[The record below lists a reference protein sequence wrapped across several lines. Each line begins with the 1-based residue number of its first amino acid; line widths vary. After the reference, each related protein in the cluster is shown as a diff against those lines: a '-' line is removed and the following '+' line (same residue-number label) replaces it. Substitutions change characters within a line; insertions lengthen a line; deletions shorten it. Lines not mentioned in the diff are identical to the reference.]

1 MAENETAEG
10 VLAKRHSAK
19 AIISEVEYSLLTG
32 RGKVAAATNSPV
44 VQKVRITSNPNG
56 NRVDLLVWRQWFSH
70 QGEPVSLSY
79 RIFPTND
86 PHLPASLR
94 EISREEDRWIKSC
107 RLADAPSYSDF
118 AFFCLEWAAA
128 RTERRRIIK
137 RNPATPRPQNLGER
151 YRSEDY
157 AEVYYSFLMAT
168 KQDDEHVLGL
178 NDFGPDDN
186 FGPLSVKA
194 GGY

>member
-10 VLAKRHSAK
+10 VVTKRHSAK
-19 AIISEVEYSLLTG
+19 AIISEVEYSLLTE
-32 RGKVAAATNSPV
+32 RGKVAAATGSPV

-56 NRVDLLVWRQWFSH
+56 NRVDPLVWRQWFS
-70 QGEPVSLSY
+70 QEGEPVSLSY

-94 EISREEDRWIKSC
+94 ELAREEARWIKGC

-118 AFFCLEWAAA
+118 AFFSLEWAAA
-128 RTERRRIIK
+128 RAVLRRVLK
-137 RNPATPRPQNLGER
+137 RNPATPLPHNLGER
-151 YRSEDY
+151 YGSEDY
-157 AEVYYSFLMAT
+157 AEVYYSFLVAT

-178 NDFGPDDN
+178 NGFGLDDD
-186 FGPLSVKA
+186 FGPLSVNA
-194 GGY
+194 GEC